1 MVIGAGILG
10 LSCAYH
16 LKINNPNKSV
26 LVVDRFGD
34 VAQGNTA
41 RSDAMFRNTFTSQD
55 NQILS
60 DTSIDFYLN
69 IQKSG
74 VDLGIKNTGYLWVMS
89 ERQLSLNE
97 RHIQKWKWMV

>member
-1 MVIGAGILG
+1 
-10 LSCAYH
+10 
-16 LKINNPNKSV
+16 
-26 LVVDRFGD
+26 
-34 VAQGNTA
+34 
-41 RSDAMFRNTFTSQD
+41 MFRNTFTSPD

-97 RHIQKWKWMV
+97 KNIQKMEMEGIELRRYDRQDLELNAPIS